1 MSSDH
6 SMTPSSPTAQ
16 ALALGELDASA
27 PGAGAPLAQAG
38 GEAANPLRHVRVRLT
53 VAVGAAEL
61 TVGELLATKAQ
72 QVLRLDRAVDQ
83 PVDVLLEGQV
93 VARGVLVAVDD
104 HFGIRITELPLSLDL
119 PIGAPRAR

>member
-1 MSSDH
+1 
-6 SMTPSSPTAQ
+6 
-16 ALALGELDASA
+16 
-27 PGAGAPLAQAG
+27 
-38 GEAANPLRHVRVRLT
+38 
-53 VAVGAAEL
+53 
-61 TVGELLATKAQ
+61 
-72 QVLRLDRAVDQ
+72 VDQ